1 MKNTIN
7 YYYKLNPDKIN
18 KLFNYYYFYIN
29 NELYYFLIYKRKIKD
44 INAIYEFNQ
53 KMLKQNILV
62 NEIINN
68 TTNTIITYINQIPY
82 ILVKISININ
92 KPISLSEI
100 NYISSHNILYKKE
113 LMRSNWT
120 TLWSQKVDYLEYHH
134 EHNINKYPLL
144 SESFNYFIGLTE
156 NAISYINNNIPNLKQ
171 EKTDIGVISHERFK
185 LDDTIYSL
193 YDPENIII
201 DHKSRDIAEYIKIS
215 FFKDNYHI
223 FDELD
228 EYFKH
233 NYFSFYGIT
242 LLIARILYPSFYFEL
257 YDEITEGITNESS
270 ILKIT
275 TRITEYETYLNDI
288 FNYFHKYYPIYDIN
302 WIKKNKI

>member
-100 NYISSHNILYKKE
+100 NYI
-113 LMRSNWT
+113 
-120 TLWSQKVDYLEYHH
+120 
-134 EHNINKYPLL
+134 
-144 SESFNYFIGLTE
+144 
-156 NAISYINNNIPNLKQ
+156 
-171 EKTDIGVISHERFK
+171 
-185 LDDTIYSL
+185 
-193 YDPENIII
+193 
-201 DHKSRDIAEYIKIS
+201 
-215 FFKDNYHI
+215 
-223 FDELD
+223 
-228 EYFKH
+228 
-233 NYFSFYGIT
+233 
-242 LLIARILYPSFYFEL
+242 
-257 YDEITEGITNESS
+257 
-270 ILKIT
+270 
-275 TRITEYETYLNDI
+275 
-288 FNYFHKYYPIYDIN
+288 
-302 WIKKNKI
+302 